1 MSDIEINLLK
11 ERILE
16 YRPNTK
22 DFNKTNEV
30 GGLKEQRPILIGL
43 GVALLS
49 LLGVNGL
56 GWFLNTQNQ
65 ETENHIAQ
73 LNTQLASFRGEKAK
87 LENIQQ
93 ELKKINDENRAIVNV
108 FTQVESISAILQDLG
123 DQMPRGTVLNSIE
136 FSDQIASNEN
146 PGALP
151 ATQINLSGSAKGFD
165 DVNDLLLTLQRS
177 AFFNP
182 QTLKIEKA
190 ELSDIS
196 LAFNKPKNLPRGV
209 SWKQDQNTLTVKTP
223 KDVSTIK
230 VPNKEVL
237 YTISAQLSPLAQNNL
252 LEQLEQKG
260 ASGLV
265 TRLKTLKKEGLIQ
278 P

>member
-16 YRPNTK
+16 YRPNPQH
-22 DFNKTNEV
+22 FNKTNDF
-30 GGLKEQRPILIGL
+30 GGLKEQMPILIGL

-73 LNTQLASFRGEKAK
+73 LNTQLAAFRGEKAK

-146 PGALP
+146 SG
-151 ATQINLSGSAKGFD
+151 TQINLSGSAKGFD

-230 VPNKEVL
+230 VPNKEVI